1 MRAGTGFCA
10 GDPARIA
17 ANRRHLAVERDGE
30 FQMNERPASSHEMNV
45 CLVQTR
51 RFIRQQAS
59 RHLDARFPQ
68 MSKATAGN
76 FWVWIFDRG
85 DDALD
90 SCLDQRIGARGGAAE
105 MRVRFQR
112 NVNNP
117 GFVSPSDLIDSD
129 PLRLLDLIKD
139 VEAFTRDLSVSV
151 DDHCAD
157 EAART
162 D

>member
-1 MRAGTGFCA
+1 
-10 GDPARIA
+10 
-17 ANRRHLAVERDGE
+17 
-30 FQMNERPASSHEMNV
+30 MNV
-45 CLVQTR
+45 RLVQTR

-112 NVNNP
+112 NVNSR
-117 GFVSPSDLIDSD
+117 GFGSRSGLIESD
-129 PLRLLDLIKD
+129 RLGVLDLIKD

-151 DDHCAD
+151 DDNCAD
-157 EAART
+157 EGAGT